1 MDSVH
6 GVVTED
12 VLTLHGIQCVLQIG
26 TVVSIQALLDLILQ
40 CLTTGLVE
48 LDHLTVIVT
57 DILGVLEPLRS
68 SHSEPLVDTLLN
80 VGNVVHVGPF
90 LMQWAAVME

>member
-12 VLTLHGIQCVLQIG
+12 VLTLHGIQCVLPIG
-26 TVVSIQALLDLILQ
+26 TVVLIQALLDLILQ

-57 DILGVLEPLRS
+57 DILGVLDQLRS
-68 SHSEPLVDTLLN
+68 SHLEPLVVTLLN
-80 VGNVVHVGPF
+80 VGNVVHVG
-90 LMQWAAVME
+90 LYHMLTVVVMV